1 MNNEVERYV
10 GELRDL
16 RRVNHTI
23 LKNKEALEQWI
34 TWLEADIRHGQ
45 FDDWQKEKKRELKTI
60 LEEMLMTHTM
70 VHKEENMVRVS
81 GVPYSVMK
89 ENIS

>member
-23 LKNKEALEQWI
+23 LKNRESIEKWI
-34 TWLEADIRHGQ
+34 TWLDAEIRQ
-45 FDDWQKEKKRELKTI
+45 KVSSDWEIQNKRELKSMLEQMI
-60 LEEMLMTHTM
+60 LAHEM
-70 VHKEENMVRVS
+70 VHTEQKGVRVS
-81 GVPYSVMK
+81 GVPYEVDL
-89 ENIS
+89 

>member
-23 LKNKEALEQWI
+23 LENKEFLKKLVMWLAAEIRMKPMSDFEKTNKQKLKDTLEQ
-34 TWLEADIRHGQ
+34 LLAACV
-45 FDDWQKEKKRELKTI
+45 
-60 LEEMLMTHTM
+60 EES
-70 VHKEENMVRVS
+70 KVRVS
-81 GVPYSVMK
+81 GVPYEVELQK
-89 ENIS
+89 DLF